1 MMSESEQFNE
11 ESTAQESSGTE
22 YVLDESSEFTEVEV
36 DDKRLVRS
44 GDPVTLTQDQ
54 YDRASAAEGVKLVES
69 AQATD
74 ENEE

>member
-1 MMSESEQFNE
+1 MSESEQFNE

>member
-1 MMSESEQFNE
+1 MSEIEQFNE